1 MISRGFAVVGT
12 VLAASCGYREV
23 NAHGPIEA
31 WHVVVTR
38 ASIADSLAAD
48 EVASG
53 VRDELARAGVLSPG
67 EGWPRV
73 EVEALGEDEA
83 SVGIVSAGGVPGARA
98 TGVGIT
104 ARAWL
109 RRAADGPMERDTG
122 DCRAEV
128 VLADG
133 MVEGSLDPR
142 WAGSRRSAALR
153 AGARRLGRELA
164 RHVEGLPVT
173 TDEPLEP

>member
-1 MISRGFAVVGT
+1 VVGT
-12 VLAASCGYREV
+12 VLAASCGYRGV
-23 NAHGPIEA
+23 DAHGPTEA

-38 ASIADSLAAD
+38 VSMADALAAD

-67 EGWPRV
+67 DGWPRV
-73 EVEALGEDEA
+73 EVEALGVDES
-83 SVGIVSAGGVPGARA
+83 SVGIVSVGGGPEARA

-109 RRAADGPMERDTG
+109 RRAADRPMERDTG

-128 VLADG
+128 VLSVGAA
-133 MVEGSLDPR
+133 EGSLDPR
-142 WAGSRRSAALR
+142 WAGARRSAALR

-173 TDEPLEP
+173 TDEALEP